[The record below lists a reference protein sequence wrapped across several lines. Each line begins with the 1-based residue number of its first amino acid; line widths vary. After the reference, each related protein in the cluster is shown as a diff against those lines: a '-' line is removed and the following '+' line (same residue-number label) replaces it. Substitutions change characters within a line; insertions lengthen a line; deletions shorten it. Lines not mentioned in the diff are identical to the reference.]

1 MKKIVFV
8 IFMVCSLSLQAS
20 TVKEDL
26 AAIKALAERV
36 IPEQADQFI
45 FKVVKSSKD
54 RFRLESKGQKIQI
67 SGNNANSLAVGL
79 NHYLKY
85 YCNVEVGWFSHDTY
99 TMPAVLPKV
108 SKPVTVDARVKDRF
122 FLNYCTFGY
131 TMPWWQW
138 EEWEHFIDWMALNG
152 VNLPLA
158 ITGQESIWYQVWTE
172 LGLTDEEVRNYF
184 TGPSHLPW
192 HRMLNIDY
200 WQGPLPK
207 SWLDGQLKL
216 QQKITARERELNMK
230 PVLPAFAGHVPYELT
245 RIYPDAKITKLEPW
259 SGYSADYACSFLDPM
274 DPLFAQVQRK
284 FLETER
290 ELYGT
295 DHIYGIDLFNEL
307 MPPSWEPE
315 YLSRVSRQVYETLE
329 AADPQAIWLQM
340 TWLFY
345 NERQYWTN
353 DKVKPYIT
361 SYPSAHSLLLD
372 YYCERMEVW
381 QRTEKYYGVPYIWCY
396 LGNFGGN
403 TMLMGNISEVNK
415 RIENT
420 FENGGKNFQGIGS
433 TLEGFD
439 CNPFMYEYI
448 FEKAWNFDLHKDV
461 TEWMNRLADQRLGHK
476 DEKERAAWQLMKDS
490 VYTEVARPGHCSL
503 INIRPTFGKYKTYYA
518 NPRIP
523 YQNKTLLTILDEMLQ
538 ADGRSHS
545 YLFDITNVTRQLL
558 SNYFLDVFRNYETAY
573 TKRDRET
580 MTRLEKEMLDII
592 DDVDRMIST
601 QEYFLVGK
609 WIKDSR
615 SWGVNEEES
624 DYFESNARNLITTWS
639 DKDMLLNDY
648 ASRTWAGLTKT
659 FYGVRWKMFF
669 DAVNAALDNGTEF
682 GEKEFEAY
690 KNVVTTYEKAWWE
703 QRLGNFTDVPVGD
716 SKVIAN
722 ELFRK
727 YRDRI
732 Q

>member
-1 MKKIVFV
+1 MKKILFI
-8 IFMVCSLSLQAS
+8 IFMVCSLPMHAN
-20 TVKEDL
+20 TAKDDL
-26 AAIKALAERV
+26 AAIQALAKRI
-36 IPEQADQFI
+36 IPEQAGHFI
-45 FKVVKSSKD
+45 FKVTKSQKD
-54 RFRLESKGQKIQI
+54 QFRLESKGQKIQI
-67 SGNNANSLAVGL
+67 SGNNANSMAVGL

-85 YCNVEVGWFSHDTY
+85 YCKVEVGWFSHDTF
-99 TMPAVLPKV
+99 TMPAKLPKV
-108 SKPVTVDARVKDRF
+108 TRPVTVDARVKDRF

-172 LGLTDEEVRNYF
+172 LGLSDEEVRNYF

-274 DPLFAQVQRK
+274 DPLFAQVQQK

-290 ELYGT
+290 KLYGT

-329 AADPQAIWLQM
+329 AVDPQAIWLQM

-361 SYPSAHSLLLD
+361 SYPAEHSLLLD

-403 TMLMGNISEVNK
+403 TMLMGNISEINT

-439 CNPFMYEYI
+439 CNPFMYEYV

-461 TEWMNRLADQRLGHK
+461 TEWMNSLADQRLGRR
-476 DEKERAAWQLMKDS
+476 DAKERAAWQLMKDS
-490 VYTEVARPGHCSL
+490 VYTEVARPGHSSL
-503 INIRPTFGKYKTYYA
+503 ISIRPTFGKYKTYYA
-518 NPRIP
+518 NPRVP
-523 YQNKTLLTILDEMLQ
+523 YQNKTLLTILDNMLQ
-538 ADGRSHS
+538 ADGNTHS
-545 YLFDITNVTRQLL
+545 YSFDITNVTRQLL
-558 SNYFLDVFRNYETAY
+558 SNYFLDVFKKYEKAY
-573 TKRDRET
+573 TERDRET
-580 MTRLEKEMLDII
+580 MGSLEKEMLEII

-601 QEYFLVGK
+601 QSYFLVGK

-615 SWGVNEEES
+615 SWGVNQEES

-669 DAVNAALDNGTEF
+669 DAVNAALDNGSEF

-690 KNVVTTYEKAWWE
+690 KNVITTYEKAWWE

-716 SKVIAN
+716 SKAIAN

-727 YRDRI
+727 YKDKI
-732 Q
+732 